1 MGNEQEVL
9 LFEQQVAQRVEVGNI
24 VIATPYLDSCCLIIA
39 WYENGAIYAQHCQ
52 DAYYIN
58 ACNLP
63 TDNRIIQA
71 VYITAKK
78 QEEQETHIRDLNK
91 KLNPKMAVYYSHRT
105 KDKGVKPIVSLKD
118 ERNYV
123 LNKKEDYEM
132 IEL

>member
-9 LFEQQVAQRVEVGNI
+9 LFEQQVAKRVEVGNI

-78 QEEQETHIRDLNK
+78 DGEQESHIRELNIQ
-91 KLNPKMAVYYSHRT
+91 LNPEMAVYYSHRT
-105 KDKGVKPIVSLKD
+105 KSKDVIPNVILQD

>member
-9 LFEQQVAQRVEVGNI
+9 LFEQQVAKRVEVGNI

-52 DAYYIN
+52 DAFYKD

-78 QEEQETHIRDLNK
+78 DGEQESHIRELNIQ
-91 KLNPKMAVYYSHRT
+91 LNPEMAVYYSHRT
-105 KDKGVKPIVSLKD
+105 KSKD
-118 ERNYV
+118 VIPNVILQNERNYV